1 VLNSFLY
8 GDIDSYEEFHI
19 TCDRETQFILPEQKQ
34 YTQEVPGMDGVID
47 YEIGGYGVRVMPTKL
62 YYEGDYAELRANRER
77 IIAWLAND
85 KGKAKKLVFGDD
97 PTRYY
102 MAKCFSA
109 IDFTF
114 TSDREIGTV
123 QFVSNPPWCYID
135 GVLQTPEEIAWQT
148 AVKDGNQF
156 MQEFTASGHMRFTNI
171 GTQAVK
177 PKITL
182 LNNVPA
188 ELAITYSGGTITNN
202 VELKYDSM
210 IIDCSAE
217 TVTRGSDGSN
227 LLPNISGDFFDF
239 QPGQINLDIFATLS
253 AWPDNLIVLVEF
265 IPQGVG

>member
-1 VLNSFLY
+1 MLNSLSY
-8 GDIDSYEEFHI
+8 GDIDSYEAFHI
-19 TCDRETQFILPEQKQ
+19 TCDRETHFILPEQKQ

-47 YEIGGYGVRVMPTKL
+47 YEIGGYGVRVMPVDL
-62 YYEGDYAELRANRER
+62 YYDGDYADLRANREK

-109 IDFTF
+109 LNFTV
-114 TSDREIGTV
+114 TSDRKIGTI

-135 GVLQTPEEIAWQT
+135 GVLQTPEEITWQT
-148 AVKDGNQF
+148 AIKDGNQF
-156 MQEFTASGHMRFTNI
+156 MQEFTASGYMRFSNT
-171 GTQAVK
+171 GTLPVK

-188 ELAITYSGGTITNN
+188 GLEIAYNGSTITNN

-217 TVTRGSDGSN
+217 TVTRGSDGAN
-227 LLPNISGDFFDF
+227 LFGNISGDFFEF
-239 QPGQINLDIFATLS
+239 LTGQINLDISAALS
-253 AWPDNLIVLVEF
+253 AWPNNLIVLVEF
-265 IPQGVG
+265 VPQGVG